1 MLAQI
6 TWGYSFEFTSNYK
19 HIYSYPISPGEIL
32 IDCTSKSNEKC
43 NVVSRKFHL
52 RLLIWQIEEI
62 DVRKLRIWR
71 LSISGVFIFWSNES
85 QRLEMTKLIPKCLCG
100 FMVAWAFCKVP
111 WSKTICVV
119 RVSISSVLIDVTKLY
134 LEKIFVQCLWFFYV
148 QHFKCY
154 QNIAIY
160 VLCVYFGSYL
170 CCHSI
175 TYHRIKGK
183 LVNSPLQQRPTFKDH
198 AIFLDEQQT
207 EKWVRSQEKKKI
219 SLSLN
224 NLGNSPVGYRLLFWL
239 FFGELD
245 DSAPS
250 AVEPDTRGFLFPF
263 FFLLD

>member
-1 MLAQI
+1 MLQNY
-6 TWGYSFEFTSNYK
+6 TWRRS
-19 HIYSYPISPGEIL
+19 
-32 IDCTSKSNEKC
+32 
-43 NVVSRKFHL
+43 
-52 RLLIWQIEEI
+52 
-62 DVRKLRIWR
+62 
-71 LSISGVFIFWSNES
+71 
-85 QRLEMTKLIPKCLCG
+85 LC
-100 FMVAWAFCKVP
+100 
-111 WSKTICVV
+111 
-119 RVSISSVLIDVTKLY
+119 SV
-134 LEKIFVQCLWFFYV
+134 CGFFYV
-148 QHFKCY
+148 QHFKSY

-175 TYHRIKGK
+175 TYHRIIGK
-183 LVNSPLQQRPTFKDH
+183 LVNSPLQRRPTFKDH

-224 NLGNSPVGYRLLFWL
+224 SLGNSPVGYRLLFWL

-263 FFLLD
+263 FFIKLNKYLRSGLLVGCSICCISKFCGGLLVGDKETLQSLQNDWFTVMKISHSMGTYK